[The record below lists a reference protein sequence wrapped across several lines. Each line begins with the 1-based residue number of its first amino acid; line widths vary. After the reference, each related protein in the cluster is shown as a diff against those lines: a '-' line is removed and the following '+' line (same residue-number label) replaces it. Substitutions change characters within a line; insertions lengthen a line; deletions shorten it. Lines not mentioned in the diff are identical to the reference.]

1 MREKA
6 PLLKASVR
14 IRKMT
19 EGDLPGV
26 LEVEKACFSEP
37 WSEKVYRATLLLDY
51 TSYYVAEITE
61 TGLSPLFEEAGLSGS
76 RIVGTIGLKNIAG
89 EGEVTNVAVLPAWRG
104 LGLAGRLME
113 RLLSEAAEEGI
124 DTFTLEVRAGNVPAI
139 RLYESFGFVPEGRRR
154 DFYDRPR
161 EDALIYWK
169 RP

>member
-1 MREKA
+1 MTEKERSA
-6 PLLKASVR
+6 GKAVR
-14 IRKMT
+14 IREMT
-19 EGDLPGV
+19 VNDLAGV

-37 WSEKVYRATLLLDY
+37 WSEKVYRAVLLLDY

-61 TGLSPLFEEAGLSGS
+61 EGLSPLFEKAGLSGS

-89 EGEVTNVAVLPAWRG
+89 EGEVTNVAVLPSWRG
-104 LGLAGRLME
+104 CGIAGRLME
-113 RLLSEAAEEGI
+113 RLLSGAAQDGI

-139 RLYESFGFVPEGRRR
+139 RLYESFGFKAEGRRR

>member
-1 MREKA
+1 VTGKGLIPEGA
-6 PLLKASVR
+6 VR
-14 IRKMT
+14 IREMNA
-19 EGDLPGV
+19 EDLPGA

-61 TGLSPLFEEAGLSGS
+61 EGLSPVFEKAGFSGS

-89 EGEVTNVAVLPAWRG
+89 EGEVTNVAVLPSWRG
-104 LGLAGRLME
+104 LGIAGRLME
-113 RLLSEAAEEGI
+113 RLLSEAYGSGI

-139 RLYESFGFVPEGRRR
+139 RLYESFGFQAEGRRR

>member
-1 MREKA
+1 MTGKGLMPEGA
-6 PLLKASVR
+6 VR
-14 IRKMT
+14 IREMN
-19 EGDLPGV
+19 EEDLPGA

-61 TGLSPLFEEAGLSGS
+61 EGLSPVFEKAGFSGS

-89 EGEVTNVAVLPAWRG
+89 EGEVTNVAVLPSWWG
-104 LGLAGRLME
+104 LGIAGRLME
-113 RLLSEAAEEGI
+113 RLLSEAYGSGI

-139 RLYESFGFVPEGRRR
+139 RLYESFGFQAEGRRR

>member
-1 MREKA
+1 MTGKGCLSEGA
-6 PLLKASVR
+6 VR
-14 IRKMT
+14 IREMKAD
-19 EGDLPGV
+19 DLPGV

-89 EGEVTNVAVLPAWRG
+89 EGEVTNVAVLPSWRSRG
-104 LGLAGRLME
+104 IAGRLME
-113 RLLSEAAEEGI
+113 RLLSEAAEAGI
-124 DTFTLEVRAGNVPAI
+124 DTCTLEVRAGNVPAI
-139 RLYESFGFVPEGRRR
+139 RLYESFGFALEGRRR

>member
-1 MREKA
+1 MTGKGLMPEGA
-6 PLLKASVR
+6 VR
-14 IRKMT
+14 IREMNA
-19 EGDLPGV
+19 EDLPGA

-61 TGLSPLFEEAGLSGS
+61 EGLSPVFEKAGFSGS

-89 EGEVTNVAVLPAWRG
+89 EGEVTNVAVLPSWRG
-104 LGLAGRLME
+104 LGIAGRLME
-113 RLLSEAAEEGI
+113 RLLSEAYGSGI
-124 DTFTLEVRAGNVPAI
+124 NTFTLEVRAGNVPAI
-139 RLYESFGFVPEGRRR
+139 RLYESFGFQAEGRRR

>member
-1 MREKA
+1 MTGKGLIPEGA
-6 PLLKASVR
+6 VR
-14 IRKMT
+14 IREMNA
-19 EGDLPGV
+19 EDLPGA

-61 TGLSPLFEEAGLSGS
+61 EGLSPVFEKAGFSGS

-89 EGEVTNVAVLPAWRG
+89 EGEVTNVAVLPSWRG
-104 LGLAGRLME
+104 LGIAGRLME
-113 RLLSEAAEEGI
+113 RLLSEAYGSGI
-124 DTFTLEVRAGNVPAI
+124 NTFTLEVRAGNVPAI
-139 RLYESFGFVPEGRRR
+139 RLYESFGFQAEGRRR

>member
-1 MREKA
+1 MTGEGRPAEGA
-6 PLLKASVR
+6 VR
-14 IRKMT
+14 IREMT
-19 EGDLPGV
+19 LSDLPGV

-61 TGLSPLFEEAGLSGS
+61 EGLSPLFEEAGLSGS

-89 EGEVTNVAVLPAWRG
+89 EGEVTNVAVLPSWRG
-104 LGLAGRLME
+104 LGIARRLME
-113 RLLSEAAEEGI
+113 RLLSEAGEAGV

-139 RLYESFGFVPEGRRR
+139 RLYESFGFLPEGRRR
-154 DFYDRPR
+154 DFYEKPR

>member
-1 MREKA
+1 MTEKEISA
-6 PLLKASVR
+6 GKTVR
-14 IRKMT
+14 IREMT
-19 EGDLPGV
+19 LNDLAGV

-61 TGLSPLFEEAGLSGS
+61 EGLSPLFEKAGLSGS

-89 EGEVTNVAVLPAWRG
+89 EGEVTNVAVLPSWRG
-104 LGLAGRLME
+104 CGIAGRLME
-113 RLLSEAAEEGI
+113 RLLWGAARDGI

-139 RLYESFGFVPEGRRR
+139 RLYESFGFKAEGRRR